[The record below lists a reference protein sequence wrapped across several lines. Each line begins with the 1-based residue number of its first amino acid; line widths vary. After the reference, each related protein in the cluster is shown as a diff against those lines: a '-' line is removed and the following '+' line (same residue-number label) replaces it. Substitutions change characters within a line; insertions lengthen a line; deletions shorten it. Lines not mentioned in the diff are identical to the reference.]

1 MIIIS
6 FFIIMISIGVIA
18 FKIDFMNMDDF
29 WLVTVAINTIFLII
43 CLSLIIANYIT
54 ATTDVEKNHIEY
66 ESLCKRLEIVNSD
79 YEDVSKSDVIKD
91 IGEWNKDVYEYHYW
105 TENPFTNWFHVKKVA
120 NSYKY
125 IEMGK

>member
-1 MIIIS
+1 MIITL
-6 FFIIMISIGVIA
+6 FFIVMITIGIIA
-18 FKIDFMNMDDF
+18 FKNDFMNMDDF
-29 WLVTVAINTIFLII
+29 WLVTVAINVIFLII

-66 ESLCKRLEIVNSD
+66 ESLCKRLEIINSD

-120 NSYKY
+120 DSYKY
-125 IEMGK
+125 IEIGE

>member
-1 MIIIS
+1 MIITL
-6 FFIIMISIGVIA
+6 FFIVMIIMGIIA
-18 FKIDFMNMDDF
+18 FKINFMNMDDF

-66 ESLCKRLEIVNSD
+66 ESLCKRLEIVNSN

-120 NSYKY
+120 DSYKY
-125 IEMGK
+125 IEMGE